1 MVGKASYAPVM
12 TRTDAPIDPRLLPER
27 LAALPGVATLL
38 DAVAETGVSA
48 YLVGGAVRDLLLGAD
63 RADVDAVVDG
73 DPLPLAV
80 QLGEEVHSHDRFGT
94 ATVNADGLRVDL
106 ATARRETYR
115 GPGAL
120 PDVEPASLADDLARR
135 DFTINAM
142 ALPLYRDPELIDPH
156 DGLGDLR
163 AGLLRALHPAS
174 FVDDPT
180 RALRAARYA
189 ARLGFQLEPETAQW
203 LRSADLTTV
212 SEDRIEAEL
221 LKLAAEP
228 EARRGFELLDEW
240 GLAPLAEDAGGLI
253 AAVENVLEREPWK
266 DAVDRSLVVF
276 AAATGRGPGQVGR
289 RRDLRSEARELAAAD
304 RPRPSEGT
312 KLAAGRGRVELALAR
327 AMGADWLDEYET
339 AWRHVGLE
347 ISGEDLLAAGVAEGP
362 AIGRGLEAALRA
374 KLDGK
379 VSGREAE
386 LEMALAAARE
396 AGS

>member
-1 MVGKASYAPVM
+1 
-12 TRTDAPIDPRLLPER
+12 
-27 LAALPGVATLL
+27 
-38 DAVAETGVSA
+38 
-48 YLVGGAVRDLLLGAD
+48 
-63 RADVDAVVDG
+63 VDG